1 MASEEEELQGIFFLE
16 CEELLAS
23 AEQSVETLREGD
35 GSDDAIHALFRSVH
49 SIKGGAG
56 AFGMDK
62 LAKFAH
68 AFESYMDLLRKG
80 RAELDA
86 TAVKLLFDGVDVL
99 RMLVEESQHGT
110 PAPAV
115 RYDAAFAALRA
126 AAGLDDAPADELA
139 PGADFD
145 PMAAFVAEAAAAE
158 AAAPTTRYKIRFVPG
173 PGLLAAGVDPLRILG
188 ALKAMGSLA
197 VEIDASTVPTLAD
210 LEPGVCHFAWS
221 LALDTAAPFADLD
234 EIREMIDDL
243 AVFEIEAPPPPPPEA
258 PALETPA
265 LETRAPELQAPV
277 ASGAKPSAAP
287 AHAARE
293 KPVAT
298 VRVDVPKLERL
309 GNMVGELIITQAFL
323 ARQASGLDPD
333 AHRRLFRALDDM
345 SQHIRDLADAATSI
359 RAQPLKVVFSRFG
372 AVVRDLEKSTGK
384 RIRLE
389 IEGDSTEIDKTVV
402 ERLGEP
408 LTHLIRNSIDHGIEL
423 PEKREA
429 AGKDPV
435 GRLRL
440 AAEQRGSQVVIELSD
455 DGAGVNRPRVLK
467 IAIERGLVAQ
477 GATLADDEI
486 DALIFLPGF
495 STADSVTSVSGRGVG
510 MDAVRQSIGE
520 MGGRVALGSTPGKGT
535 VFSLYLPLSLAVLD
549 AMVTLVARNN
559 YLIPLGDIVESLRPT
574 AAMIVRLD
582 RNRAMLAWRGA
593 MVRILVLGEEF
604 DVPDFVAEPT
614 ECILVVVRAAGGEML
629 ALQVDDLIGQE
640 PVVVKSLEKNFRK
653 VAGLSG
659 ATILGDGRPALI
671 LDPQSLGTAGARRKR
686 LEAQNDPAS
695 EQGT

>member
-1 MASEEEELQGIFFLE
+1 M
-16 CEELLAS
+16 
-23 AEQSVETLREGD
+23 
-35 GSDDAIHALFRSVH
+35 
-49 SIKGGAG
+49 
-56 AFGMDK
+56 
-62 LAKFAH
+62 
-68 AFESYMDLLRKG
+68 
-80 RAELDA
+80 
-86 TAVKLLFDGVDVL
+86 
-99 RMLVEESQHGT
+99 
-110 PAPAV
+110 
-115 RYDAAFAALRA
+115 
-126 AAGLDDAPADELA
+126 
-139 PGADFD
+139 
-145 PMAAFVAEAAAAE
+145 
-158 AAAPTTRYKIRFVPG
+158 
-173 PGLLAAGVDPLRILG
+173 
-188 ALKAMGSLA
+188 
-197 VEIDASTVPTLAD
+197 LAD
-210 LEPGVCHFAWS
+210 MDPGVCHYSWS
-221 LALDTAAPFADLD
+221 LSLDTAAPFADLD

-277 ASGAKPSAAP
+277 ASGAKPSTAP

>member
-1 MASEEEELQGIFFLE
+1 MASEEEELQTIFFLE

-23 AEQSVETLREGD
+23 AEQCVETLRG
-35 GSDDAIHALFRSVH
+35 GGASDAAINALFRAVH

-56 AFGMDK
+56 AFGMDR

-86 TAVKLLFDGVDVL
+86 PAVDLLFDGVDVL
-99 RMLVEESQHGT
+99 RLLVEESQHGN

-115 RYDAAFAALRA
+115 RYDAAFAALRT
-126 AAGLDDAPADELA
+126 AAGLDDEADLAP

-145 PMAAFVAEAAAAE
+145 PLADFAAEAPFAAAA
-158 AAAPTTRYKIRFVPG
+158 AATTRYKIRFVPG
-173 PGLLAAGVDPLRILG
+173 PGLLAAGVDPLRIL
-188 ALKAMGSLA
+188 ATLKAMGSVA
-197 VEIDASTVPTLAD
+197 AEIDAGALP
-210 LEPGVCHFAWS
+210 S
-221 LALDTAAPFADLD
+221 LAELDPGICYFRWQLTLDTAAPFADLD

-243 AVFEIEAPPPPPPEA
+243 ATFDIEALPPAAAPKSAADAPKIPAPAPAPARVAAPEA
-258 PALETPA
+258 
-265 LETRAPELQAPV
+265 R
-277 ASGAKPSAAP
+277 
-287 AHAARE
+287 RD

-309 GNMVGELIITQAFL
+309 GNMVGEIIITQAFL
-323 ARQASGLDPD
+323 ARQAASLDPE
-333 AHRRLFRALDDM
+333 AHRQLFRALDDM
-345 SQHIRDLADAATSI
+345 SQHIRDIADAATSI

-389 IEGDSTEIDKTVV
+389 VEGEATEIDKTVV
-402 ERLGEP
+402 ERLSEP
-408 LTHLIRNSIDHGIEL
+408 LTHLIRNSIDHGIEA
-423 PEKREA
+423 PEKRAA

-455 DGAGVNRPRVLK
+455 DGAGVNRPRVLG
-467 IAIERGLVAQ
+467 IAIERGLVAP
-477 GATLADDEI
+477 GAALADEEI
-486 DALIFLPGF
+486 DELIFLPGF
-495 STADSVTSVSGRGVG
+495 STADAVTSVSGRGVG
-510 MDAVRQSIGE
+510 MDAVRQTIGE
-520 MGGRVALGSTPGKGT
+520 MGGRVALASAPGKGT

-549 AMVTLVARNN
+549 AMVTLVGRNN
-559 YLIPLGDIVESLRPT
+559 YLVPLGDIVESLRPT
-574 AAMIVRLD
+574 PAMIVRLD

-593 MVRILVLGEEF
+593 MLRILVLGEEF
-604 DVPDFVAEPT
+604 DVPNYAADPT
-614 ECILVVVRAAGGEML
+614 QCILVVVRAAGGEML

-671 LDPQSLGTAGARRKR
+671 LDPPSLGTASARRKR
-686 LEAQNDPAS
+686 LETQNEPA
-695 EQGT
+695 GA